1 MNTIETIKSDLF
13 RVSGGG
19 ENSIKHILF
28 DPEFKYVAL
37 YRCAHSAIY
46 GNKFKKV
53 IWRVLLKRASIKY
66 GYEIAPECV
75 IGARCQKSD

>member
-28 DPEFKYVAL
+28 DPSLNMWLFIDVHILQYMETNL
-37 YRCAHSAIY
+37 
-46 GNKFKKV
+46 KK
-53 IWRVLLKRASIKY
+53 
-66 GYEIAPECV
+66 
-75 IGARCQKSD
+75 

>member
-19 ENSIKHILF
+19 NSIKHILF

-37 YRCAHSAIY
+37 Y
-46 GNKFKKV
+46 
-53 IWRVLLKRASIKY
+53 
-66 GYEIAPECV
+66 
-75 IGARCQKSD
+75 